1 MDLEELKQKAKDNE
15 ATITMYLTALLIYA
29 IYQTNYQKYRG
40 KRPINIC
47 IPVDLRK
54 YFDSDT
60 MSNFFSYIT
69 VGSDF
74 ENYTYSF
81 NQVLEIV
88 KKEIKEKLVFEEI
101 NKTLSANVKLGTNG
115 ILKRL
120 PLVFKQVFVRIGN
133 KIIKNSV
140 TLTFSNVGKIEMESS
155 YSEYIDKFI
164 VLLSPEAE
172 EKLKCGV
179 CSYENKLVLT
189 FTSILV
195 DISIENKFYELLKQ
209 ENINIRVE
217 GNGVSDVIS

>member
-1 MDLEELKQKAKDNE
+1 
-15 ATITMYLTALLIYA
+15 
-29 IYQTNYQKYRG
+29 
-40 KRPINIC
+40 
-47 IPVDLRK
+47 
-54 YFDSDT
+54 
-60 MSNFFSYIT
+60 
-69 VGSDF
+69 
-74 ENYTYSF
+74 
-81 NQVLEIV
+81 
-88 KKEIKEKLVFEEI
+88 VFEEI